1 MSEADKNPHESLSAL
16 RYLQQMYQNQ
26 YMLLAQEI
34 NNRIAVLDEMSGG
47 ESALKRME
55 QVRGA
60 HALIDIGGG
69 TYIGAAV
76 DKSDSV
82 LVHAGAGCYVEKS
95 AANADAHMAKIM
107 EKQRTMLGKLMSSRK
122 QLEQTLVEISY
133 RMSKISE
140 PDV

>member
-1 MSEADKNPHESLSAL
+1 MAEQQNPHESLSAL

-34 NNRIAVLDEMSGG
+34 NNRIAVLDDMSGSG
-47 ESALKRME
+47 NAMKHME
-55 QVRGA
+55 TIKGA

-69 TYIGAAV
+69 TYIGATV
-76 DKSDSV
+76 DKSDTIM
-82 LVHAGAGCYVEKS
+82 VHAGAGYYVEKT
-95 AANADAHMAKIM
+95 AANAEVHMNKVM
-107 EKQRTMLGKLMSSRK
+107 EKQRTMLNRLMSSRK